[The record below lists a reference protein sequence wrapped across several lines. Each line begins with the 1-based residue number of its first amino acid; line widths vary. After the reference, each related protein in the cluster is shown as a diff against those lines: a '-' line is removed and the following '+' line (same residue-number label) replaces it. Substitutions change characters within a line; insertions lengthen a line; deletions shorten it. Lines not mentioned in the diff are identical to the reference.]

1 MVHSKCAH
9 SVSSMLYR
17 LILNFRESIHNS
29 DIAWL
34 FQRNRIDHPFL
45 TSFASSSVLTHSQ
58 PAANKRQ
65 PLFMNSIKHKNTISK
80 KKNWRPTKSKW
91 NVSTDGNRE
100 CFVSVLFLLIEP
112 YVRFLWLQF
121 IQRKRSNSL
130 IKHQMITSLPV
141 AIRISILNET
151 HALSARRLLMF
162 QLKCIIIKM

>member
-17 LILNFRESIHNS
+17 VILNFRESIHNS

-80 KKNWRPTKSKW
+80 EKKIDVRPNQNEMCQPTAIA
-91 NVSTDGNRE
+91 
-100 CFVSVLFLLIEP
+100 SVLF
-112 YVRFLWLQF
+112 RFCFYWLNHTSVFSGFNSFNKTKKVKF
-121 IQRKRSNSL
+121 IDKTPNDHIAPSCNSNFYFEWD
-130 IKHQMITSLPV
+130 
-141 AIRISILNET
+141 ARII
-151 HALSARRLLMF
+151 SA
-162 QLKCIIIKM
+162 